1 MVFNKQTQFPLP
13 SQRRKRIY
21 KGLLRLQTK
30 TQVSANEVSLV
41 FSFFTI
47 YDCKSRKNIY
57 IAQYLLLVKL
67 HNPHFLVGET
77 RSPLSS

>member
-30 TQVSANEVSLV
+30 TQVSANKVSLTL
-41 FSFFTI
+41 SFLRFTTA
-47 YDCKSRKNIY
+47 KVEKNIY
-57 IAQYLLLVKL
+57 IAQYLLLVNL

-77 RSPLSS
+77 

>member
-30 TQVSANEVSLV
+30 TQVSANEVSLTL
-41 FSFFTI
+41 SFFTI
-47 YDCKSRKNIY
+47 YGCKSRKNI
-57 IAQYLLLVKL
+57 
-67 HNPHFLVGET
+67 
-77 RSPLSS
+77 

>member
-1 MVFNKQTQFPLP
+1 MVFNKQTQFPQP

-21 KGLLRLQTK
+21 KGLLRLQIK
-30 TQVSANEVSLV
+30 SQVSANEVSLV

-57 IAQYLLLVKL
+57 IAQYLLLVNL
-67 HNPHFLVGET
+67 NNPHFLVGET
-77 RSPLSS
+77 